1 MDDKRE
7 INKKDGF
14 FLLNNELLNTNEE
27 EIIYKN
33 KLQIIYPSNFIY
45 ELFFTWIFSSLYQS
59 KKNKLNISNL
69 KNISKEYRSEKF
81 FNQIFKNWR
90 FKSQNSICFP

>member
-33 KLQIIYPSNFIY
+33 
-45 ELFFTWIFSSLYQS
+45 
-59 KKNKLNISNL
+59 
-69 KNISKEYRSEKF
+69 
-81 FNQIFKNWR
+81 
-90 FKSQNSICFP
+90 